1 MVGLPLL
8 AGFVTKLV
16 LGQAALAEGIPQW
29 QMITALA
36 AIAVSSLLNAWY
48 YLPVILQIW
57 KKEPEPRGP
66 EGEVYDEHRED
77 PGLSFRTA
85 VLCMGIVVVVLGCL
99 ARPFVQL
106 IARGVALL

>member
-1 MVGLPLL
+1 M
-8 AGFVTKLV
+8 
-16 LGQAALAEGIPQW
+16 
-29 QMITALA
+29 
-36 AIAVSSLLNAWY
+36 SSLLNAWY

-66 EGEVYDEHRED
+66 EGEVYDEHKED
-77 PGLSFRTA
+77 PGLPFRTA
-85 VLCMGIVVVVLGCL
+85 VLCMSIVVVLLGCL